1 MKYRTG
7 DLSKILSVSSNTIR
21 RYEEKGYLHSIREE
35 KSDYR
40 YFDNSDVTKMVF
52 ISKYRKIGFSHD
64 QIAKMFQSDFF
75 TSMEICKD
83 KLAELDRQI
92 ATLTAV
98 RHMLKDDIVLMNR
111 VKDQEIKVYER
122 NCVGFYYVSY
132 QKNGKLLLDK
142 QRIDKLYDFMYIC
155 PEIKYC
161 YIFRKENILKGKL
174 IYEEAIAIKKVDAAK
189 FAIAID
195 DESIESYDEQPS
207 LMRIV
212 KVPIDFTNEDTI
224 SEEEARKIIY
234 DDLLD
239 MMKDRGCKLAG
250 DAIAIKIG
258 FSKEG
263 NAEEQYLLMSM
274 PVEVI

>member
-40 YFDNSDVTKMVF
+40 YFDNSDVAKMVF

-111 VKDQEIKVYER
+111 VKDKEIKVYER

-132 QKNGKLLLDK
+132 QKNGKLLLDN

-195 DESIESYDEQPS
+195 NESIESYDERPS

-224 SEEEARKIIY
+224 SEEEARRIIY

-239 MMKDRGCKLAG
+239 MMKDRGYKLAG

-274 PVEVI
+274 PVEAI